1 MNGENGMQ
9 IDKKLLVGAFVL
21 ATFVMGSAIVQSAEK
36 PNQITILSGGQGGS
50 WYGMGGGLAKIFIDN
65 GVKSSA
71 EVGGGIS
78 NVALVGAGKGELGFS
93 MSIVPRM
100 GELGKAPFKSKVTNV
115 RAIAQLSGNMIHI
128 VVSEKS
134 GINSIAGLKGKKF
147 ATQPVGNVT
156 TEAFKAVLA
165 TKGLS
170 ESDLNLSRGGQSYG
184 AKEMKDRRLVGF
196 TATTSPPS
204 PAFADVSQSLD
215 VKFLSLD
222 ENTFAALKMENP
234 GFVRAEIAAGT
245 YRGQDKPIITAATAM
260 IIIVNEAMPD
270 AQVEWITKTLGN
282 NVGKMQKIHKAWRK
296 ISVKS
301 MSEVNGIAL
310 HPGAVKYYKSVGVM

>member
-1 MNGENGMQ
+1 MKIRRNKVAGALALAA
-9 IDKKLLVGAFVL
+9 ITLL
-21 ATFVMGSAIVQSAEK
+21 GSAVNATEK
-36 PNQITILSGGQGGS
+36 PDQITILSGAQGGS

-100 GELGKAPFKSKVTNV
+100 GALGMAPFKSKVTNV
-115 RAIAQLSGNMIHI
+115 KAIAQLSGNMIHI
-128 VVSEKS
+128 VVSKDS
-134 GINSIAGLKGKKF
+134 GVKTIADLKGKKF

-165 TKGLS
+165 TKGLA
-170 ESDLNLSRGGQSYG
+170 ETDLDLTRGGQGYG

-196 TATTSPPS
+196 TATTNPPS

-215 VKFLSLD
+215 VSFIPIDD
-222 ENTFAALKMENP
+222 ETFVALKKDNP
-234 GFVRAEIAAGT
+234 GFVRAEIPAGT
-245 YRGQDKPIITAATAM
+245 YRGQDAAVVTAATAM
-260 IIIVNEAMPD
+260 IIVVNEAMPD
-270 AQVEWITKTLGN
+270 AQVEWITKTLSENIGS
-282 NVGKMQKIHKAWRK
+282 MQKIHKAWST

-301 MSEVNGIAL
+301 MSEVSGVDL
-310 HPGAVKYYKSVGVM
+310 HPGAAKYYKSVGAM